1 MKIFNRDFKV
11 ALPSFVE
18 NFFDNIFGSNKDANT
33 TLPSVN
39 IADEDAAFDLQVA
52 LPGLSKEDIKLE
64 ISNNV
69 LVISAHKENS
79 SEHKGVNWLRRE
91 FIQSSYYRAFSLPAE
106 ADTEKISAKMEN
118 GLLTIRVGKK
128 KEALPA
134 SRSIKVQ

>member
-1 MKIFNRDFKV
+1 MKIFNRDFKIT
-11 ALPSFVE
+11 LPSFVE
-18 NFFDNIFGSNKDANT
+18 NFFDNLFGSNKDANT

-52 LPGLSKEDIKLE
+52 LPGLSKDDIKLE
-64 ISNNV
+64 VSNNI
-69 LVISAHKENS
+69 LIISAHKENS
-79 SEHKGVNWLRRE
+79 SEQKGVNWLRRE

-106 ADTEKISAKMEN
+106 ADAEKISAKMEN

-134 SRSIKVQ
+134 SRTIKVQ